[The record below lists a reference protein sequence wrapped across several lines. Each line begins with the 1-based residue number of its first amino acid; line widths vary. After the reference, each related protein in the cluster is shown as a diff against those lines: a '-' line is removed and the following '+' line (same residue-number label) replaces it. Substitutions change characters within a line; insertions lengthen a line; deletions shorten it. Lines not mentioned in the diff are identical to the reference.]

1 MNQNLKVEIGVSCKN
16 LTKMDALSKSD
27 PKVFLFLEN
36 RTYTDSEVKV
46 TWEKIGSTE
55 RIKNEDNPIFTK
67 NFYVDYYFER
77 IQKLRFVVVDMD
89 NDSDD
94 FSKNEFIG
102 YCEKTIGDL
111 IGGREDGVY
120 TTQLSN
126 EIPKDMSFKN
136 SKGKKSLVIPSIII
150 RIKEVVDSGGTFVMD
165 ISGIG
170 LDKKDKFGK
179 SDPFIIVSRIEDDH
193 SLVKVY
199 ETSVIKNTLD
209 PKWTNIEIP
218 EIAFN
223 SCNPDRM
230 LLWEVYDWDKNS
242 DNDLIGI
249 FRASARMIMKQKKF
263 EIINDKKKAKKEK
276 YTNSGVMVFD
286 RFILNKDFK
295 FMDFIM
301 GGTEI
306 AVSFALDF
314 TGSNGRKESP
324 KSLHYN
330 SPNYNPND
338 FYSLNEYQK
347 AISSLG
353 YVLEPYD
360 STRYMEI
367 YGYGARFF
375 NRPKV
380 EFQCS
385 LTGDE
390 NNPSVHGVAGILE
403 TYHKALQTAVFSG
416 PTNFS
421 PIIRKITEEAR
432 KSLLPP
438 NSNNPLKKYYVLTI
452 ITDGIISDMDRTK
465 EALIEAFDAPLSI
478 IIVGVGTENFEK
490 MKELDSDDGT
500 LKIGKKVSKRD
511 IVQFVPLANY
521 IMNPTLLAQE
531 TLKEIPKQIYEFTSQ
546 YQYKP
551 PIY

>member
-1 MNQNLKVEIGVSCKN
+1 MNQNYKVEIGVSCKN
-16 LTKMDALSKSD
+16 LMKMDALSKSD

-36 RTYTDSEVKV
+36 RTYTNSEMKS

-55 RIKNEDNPIFTK
+55 KIKNEDNPIFTK
-67 NFYVDYYFER
+67 NFYIDYYFER

-89 NDSDD
+89 DDSDD

-111 IGGREDGVY
+111 IGGRKDGVY

-136 SKGKKSLVIPSIII
+136 TKGRKPSVIPSISI
-150 RIKEVVDSGGTFVMD
+150 RIKEVVDNGGTFVMD

-179 SDPFIIVSRIEDDH
+179 SDPFIIISRIEDDH

-218 EIAFN
+218 EVTFN

-249 FRASARMIMKQKKF
+249 FRASARMIMRQQKF
-263 EIINDKKKAKKEK
+263 EIINDKKKAKNEK

-314 TGSNGRKESP
+314 TGSNGRKEDPS
-324 KSLHYN
+324 SLHYN

-367 YGYGARFF
+367 YGYGAKFF
-375 NRPKV
+375 NRKNV

-385 LTGDE
+385 LTGDQD
-390 NNPSVHGVAGILE
+390 NPSVYGVAGILE
-403 TYHKALQTAVFSG
+403 TYHKALQTAIFSG
-416 PTNFS
+416 PTNFA
-421 PIIRKITEEAR
+421 PIIKKITEEAR

-452 ITDGIISDMDRTK
+452 ITDGIISDMERTK
-465 EALIEAFDAPLSI
+465 EALIDAFDTPLSI
-478 IIVGVGTENFEK
+478 IIVGVGKENFNK

-521 IMNPTLLAQE
+521 ILNPTLLAQE

-551 PIY
+551 PFY

>member
-1 MNQNLKVEIGVSCKN
+1 
-16 LTKMDALSKSD
+16 
-27 PKVFLFLEN
+27 
-36 RTYTDSEVKV
+36 
-46 TWEKIGSTE
+46 
-55 RIKNEDNPIFTK
+55 
-67 NFYVDYYFER
+67 
-77 IQKLRFVVVDMD
+77 
-89 NDSDD
+89 
-94 FSKNEFIG
+94 
-102 YCEKTIGDL
+102 
-111 IGGREDGVY
+111 
-120 TTQLSN
+120 
-126 EIPKDMSFKN
+126 
-136 SKGKKSLVIPSIII
+136 
-150 RIKEVVDSGGTFVMD
+150 
-165 ISGIG
+165 
-170 LDKKDKFGK
+170 
-179 SDPFIIVSRIEDDH
+179 
-193 SLVKVY
+193 
-199 ETSVIKNTLD
+199 
-209 PKWTNIEIP
+209 
-218 EIAFN
+218 
-223 SCNPDRM
+223 
-230 LLWEVYDWDKNS
+230 
-242 DNDLIGI
+242 
-249 FRASARMIMKQKKF
+249 
-263 EIINDKKKAKKEK
+263 
-276 YTNSGVMVFD
+276 
-286 RFILNKDFK
+286 
-295 FMDFIM
+295 MDFIM

-551 PIY
+551 PFY